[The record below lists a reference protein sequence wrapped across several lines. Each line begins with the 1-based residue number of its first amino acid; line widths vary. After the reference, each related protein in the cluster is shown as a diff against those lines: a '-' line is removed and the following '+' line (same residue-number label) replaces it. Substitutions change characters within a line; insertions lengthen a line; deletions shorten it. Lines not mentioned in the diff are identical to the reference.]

1 MSAKYLLPCKCGK
14 EIPVELRQAGQ
25 QVRCECGAEHEVP
38 RMQDLRRLKH
48 ADAPQPETR
57 PMAKRRWGRRQRLL
71 VVGGVLVLLA
81 ALLGVYLYGREPQL
95 NVESLR
101 PWQTVQVW
109 EQFRGGLQGRLPT
122 ERAYEEELQKHR
134 RWVYVAVVLG
144 GLGVLTMLSSLFV
157 SAGPPTR
164 RPRPTGSPPGGSPA
178 DPTADERAG
187 RKRSR
192 PRPG

>member
-1 MSAKYLLPCKCGK
+1 MTAKYLLPCKCGK

-25 QVRCECGAEHEVP
+25 QVRCECGAENEVP
-38 RMQDLRRLKH
+38 RMQDLRQLKR
-48 ADAPQPETR
+48 ADIPQPATKPAAR
-57 PMAKRRWGRRQRLL
+57 RRWGRRQRLL
-71 VVGGVLVLLA
+71 VVGGVLVLLSI
-81 ALLGVYLYGREPQL
+81 LLRVYLYGREPRL
-95 NVESLR
+95 NVDSLR

-122 ERAYEEELQKHR
+122 ERAYEDELQKHR

-144 GLGVLTMLSSLFV
+144 SLGVLTMLSSLFV

-164 RPRPTGSPPGGSPA
+164 RPAGSAPAGSPA
-178 DPTADERAG
+178 DRKAEERAG

-192 PRPG
+192 PRPN